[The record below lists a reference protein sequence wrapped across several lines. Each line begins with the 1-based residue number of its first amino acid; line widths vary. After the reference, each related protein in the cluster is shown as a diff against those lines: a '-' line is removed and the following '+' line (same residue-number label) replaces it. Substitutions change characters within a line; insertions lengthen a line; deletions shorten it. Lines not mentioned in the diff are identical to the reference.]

1 METVK
6 LGQEVLVTP
15 EMLKEMIESE
25 APFYLLDIRKEE
37 DFEEGSIPSAVHS
50 EWEAVADLIQEG
62 KLPKDK
68 KIIIYCYNGQ
78 SSMQVA
84 MVLNMQGYDAY
95 SLLDGYKGWRQLID

>member
-15 EMLKEMIESE
+15 EMLKEMIESQ
-25 APFYLLDIRKEE
+25 ASVYVLDIRKEE
-37 DFEEGSIPSAVHS
+37 DYEEGSIPLAVHS
-50 EWEAVADLIQEG
+50 DWEAVADLIQED

-68 KIIIYCYNGQ
+68 KIVVYCYNGQ

-95 SLLDGYKGWRQLID
+95 SLLDGYEGWRQLID